1 MAPGLSRKSSGDRIM
16 HDVHP
21 QPKEETAAMPFIRI
35 FPLQETEAVR
45 PEDFGLG
52 NPARCRAVRRFG
64 AKEYWLAISQIVAY
78 EECPLYLICEA
89 EPNGLVN
96 GVRIR
101 LADGGMLL
109 VPDDPEDDEPGFAA
123 ALEQA
128 ACGRVAELGYSR
140 YLAELERKKLI

>member
-1 MAPGLSRKSSGDRIM
+1 
-16 HDVHP
+16 
-21 QPKEETAAMPFIRI
+21 MPFIRL

-45 PEDFGLG
+45 PEDFGRG
-52 NPARCRAVRRFG
+52 NPARCRAERRFS
-64 AKEYWLAISQIVAY
+64 AREFCLALSQIAAF
-78 EECPLYLICEA
+78 EECPLYLVCDA

-96 GVRIR
+96 GIR
-101 LADGGMLL
+101 LRLVDGSMLV

-128 ACGRVAELGYSR
+128 AGGRIAEMGYSR

>member
-1 MAPGLSRKSSGDRIM
+1 
-16 HDVHP
+16 
-21 QPKEETAAMPFIRI
+21 MPFIRI

-45 PEDFGLG
+45 PEDFGRG
-52 NPARCRAVRRFG
+52 NPARCRAERRFG
-64 AKEYWLAISQIVAY
+64 AREFWLAISQIVAY
-78 EECPLYLICEA
+78 EECPLYLVCDA

-101 LADGGMLL
+101 LADGSMVV

-128 ACGRVAELGYSR
+128 ASGQIAEMGYSR
-140 YLAELERKKLI
+140 YLGELARQKLI

>member
-1 MAPGLSRKSSGDRIM
+1 
-16 HDVHP
+16 
-21 QPKEETAAMPFIRI
+21 MPFIRI

-45 PEDFGLG
+45 PEDFGRG
-52 NPARCRAVRRFG
+52 NPARCRAERRFS
-64 AKEYWLAISQIVAY
+64 AREFFLNIRQIVAY
-78 EECPLYLICEA
+78 EECPLYLICDA

-101 LADGGMLL
+101 LADGTMLV
-109 VPDDPEDDEPGFAA
+109 VPDDPDEGEPGFAA

-128 ACGRVAELGYSR
+128 AGGRIAEIGYSR

>member
-1 MAPGLSRKSSGDRIM
+1 VSIRK
-16 HDVHP
+16 P
-21 QPKEETAAMPFIRI
+21 EEETANMPFIRI

-52 NPARCRAVRRFG
+52 NPARCRAERRFG
-64 AKEYWLAISQIVAY
+64 TREFWLALSQIVAY
-78 EECPLYLICEA
+78 EECPLYLICDT

-101 LADGGMLL
+101 LANGGMLV
-109 VPDDPEDDEPGFAA
+109 VPDDPEDNEPGFAA

-128 ACGRVAELGYSR
+128 AGGRIAELGYSR
-140 YLAELERKKLI
+140 YLAELEREKLI

>member
-1 MAPGLSRKSSGDRIM
+1 
-16 HDVHP
+16 
-21 QPKEETAAMPFIRI
+21 MPFIRLY
-35 FPLQETEAVR
+35 PLQETEAVR
-45 PEDFGLG
+45 PENFGQG
-52 NPARCRAVRRFG
+52 NPARCRAERRFS
-64 AKEYWLAISQIVAY
+64 AREIFLNINQIAAY

-109 VPDDPEDDEPGFAA
+109 AADDPEEDELGFVA

-128 ACGRVAELGYSR
+128 ASGRIAELGYSR

>member
-1 MAPGLSRKSSGDRIM
+1 
-16 HDVHP
+16 
-21 QPKEETAAMPFIRI
+21 MPFIRI

-45 PEDFGLG
+45 PEDFGRG
-52 NPARCRAVRRFG
+52 NPARCRAERRFS
-64 AKEYWLAISQIVAY
+64 AREFFLNIRQIMAY
-78 EECPLYLICEA
+78 EECPLYLICDA

-101 LADGGMLL
+101 LADGTMLV
-109 VPDDPEDDEPGFAA
+109 VPDDPDEGEPGFAA

-128 ACGRVAELGYSR
+128 AGGRIAEIGYSR

>member
-1 MAPGLSRKSSGDRIM
+1 
-16 HDVHP
+16 
-21 QPKEETAAMPFIRI
+21 MPFIRI

-45 PEDFGLG
+45 PEDFGRG
-52 NPARCRAVRRFG
+52 NPARCRALRRVD
-64 AKEYWLAISQIVAY
+64 AREIWLAIGQIAAY

-101 LADGGMLL
+101 LADGGMLV
-109 VPDDPEDDEPGFAA
+109 VPDDPEDDALGFAA

-128 ACGRVAELGYSR
+128 ASGRIAEMGYSR
-140 YLAELERKKLI
+140 YLGELTREKLI

>member
-1 MAPGLSRKSSGDRIM
+1 
-16 HDVHP
+16 
-21 QPKEETAAMPFIRI
+21 MPFIRI

-45 PEDFGLG
+45 PEDFGQG
-52 NPARCRAVRRFG
+52 NPARCHAVRRFG
-64 AKEYWLAISQIVAY
+64 SREYWLAISQIVAY
-78 EECPLYLICEA
+78 EECPLYLICDA

-101 LADGGMLL
+101 LADGGMLV

-128 ACGRVAELGYSR
+128 AGGQVAELGYSR

>member
-1 MAPGLSRKSSGDRIM
+1 
-16 HDVHP
+16 
-21 QPKEETAAMPFIRI
+21 MPFIRI

-45 PEDFGLG
+45 PEDFGRG
-52 NPARCRAVRRFG
+52 NPARCRAERRFG
-64 AKEYWLAISQIVAY
+64 AREFWLNISQIAAY
-78 EECPLYLICEA
+78 EECPLYLVCDA

-101 LADGGMLL
+101 LADGSMVV

-128 ACGRVAELGYSR
+128 ASGQIAEMGYSR
-140 YLAELERKKLI
+140 YLGELARQKLI